1 MPTAPGKG
9 DNRMNPGTA
18 QAPPSSLRVI
28 ARRLRDG
35 RLARLVAS
43 YGEYHVSVRRA
54 LLLGLAILWC
64 LYWQYLAGPSH
75 SKRVLEHEATLLR
88 PSAELFFAAS
98 LAWMAAVRLRVVR
111 TTELVDGIAAAVNV
125 LGIGALLGLAWN
137 LCISIVTLLPL
148 TTIMVG
154 TRFGRGM
161 FFGFMTGSVLV
172 LGLAAPPHYWVDRP
186 AFVPFALV
194 LLVGL
199 PLTVYRLLG
208 AISAVSQSALHSR
221 DAQSRFIA
229 TMSHELRTPLNT
241 VVHAA
246 SLIDTAALDASD
258 RQLMHALRANASALL
273 QRVNDVLDVA
283 AIDAGRLH
291 FSREPFL
298 VANVLGQ
305 VRDVVG
311 PLAHQRGVRLRVVQ
325 GRGLDD
331 ALLGD
336 PGRIAQVLI
345 NLGTNAVKF
354 TPAGGDVGIEVR
366 LADNGLIQPRLL
378 CTVSDTGSGV
388 PDEMKTRIFE
398 PFYQTSDG
406 LVRRHDGTGLGLHIV
421 RSICQQLGGRVAVGD
436 NPGGGSIF
444 TAALPLER
452 AAPEQAVVEPL
463 DTVTALDA
471 HRARV
476 PAITCLVVDDNRASR
491 DTLGHLLRRAGHRVL
506 FAGNGEEGLQAME
519 GPHRPDLVLLD
530 MHMPDLSGLD
540 VLARRRPRKDMP
552 VVMLSADSDPEA
564 IEQALAHGAA
574 AYLTKPV
581 SIERLLALLRQVA
594 ASAAPAHAIADLP
607 APPREPPRPA
617 ESSLSLI
624 CRIAAP
630 EQRRTYLQSWQSEL
644 QQDHDELLAA
654 LRTHD
659 RTATAAHLHRL
670 QNAFLVMGR
679 SDGVALCA
687 QLRDAIRAERGIEPA
702 LTSLQAELQAT
713 AAMLRERL
721 AEAEPAPQADAAAA
735 GARPA

>member
-1 MPTAPGKG
+1 
-9 DNRMNPGTA
+9 MNPGTA
-18 QAPPSSLRVI
+18 QAPPSSLRII
-28 ARRLRDG
+28 AQRLRDG

-54 LLLGLAILWC
+54 LLLALTLLWC

-75 SKRVLEHEATLLR
+75 SKVVLAREALLLR
-88 PSAELFFAAS
+88 PWAELFFALS
-98 LAWMAAVRLRVVR
+98 LAWMGAVRLRVVR
-111 TTELVDGIAAAVNV
+111 TTELVDGIGAAMNV
-125 LGIGALLGLAWN
+125 LGIGVLLGLAWN
-137 LCISIVTLLPL
+137 LCISMITLLPL
-148 TTIMVG
+148 ATIMVG
-154 TRFGRGM
+154 TRFGRRM
-161 FFGFMTGSVLV
+161 FFVFMAGSVLV
-172 LGLAAPPHYWVDRP
+172 LGGAAPPHYWVDRP

-208 AISAVSQSALHSR
+208 TISAISQSALHSR

-246 SLIDTAALDASD
+246 SLIDTATLEASD
-258 RQLMHALRANASALL
+258 RQLMHALRANATALL

-291 FSREPFL
+291 FAHEPFL

-311 PLAHQRGVRLRVVQ
+311 PLAHQRGVRLRTVQ

-331 ALLGD
+331 AMLGD
-336 PGRIAQVLI
+336 SGRIAQVLI

-354 TPAGGDVGIEVR
+354 TPAGGDVAIELR

-378 CTVSDTGSGV
+378 CTVTDTGNGV

-444 TAALPLER
+444 TAAMPLER
-452 AAPEQAVVEPL
+452 AAPEQAVTEPL
-463 DTVTALDA
+463 DTVSALDA

-476 PAITCLVVDDNRASR
+476 PAITCLVVDDNRSSR
-491 DTLGHLLRRAGHRVL
+491 DTLGHLLRRAGHRVI
-506 FAGNGEEGLQAME
+506 FAGSGAEGLQAME
-519 GPHRPDLVLLD
+519 GPHRPQLVLLD

-540 VLARRRPRKDMP
+540 VLARYRQRHPHDGMAI
-552 VVMLSADSDPEA
+552 VVLSADSDPDA
-564 IEQALAHGAA
+564 IEQALAQGAS

-581 SIERLLALLRQVA
+581 SIERLLGLLRQVGTSTPNVV
-594 ASAAPAHAIADLP
+594 ASARPPAAAVAAPLDP
-607 APPREPPRPA
+607 GTRPA
-617 ESSLSLI
+617 ESSLALI
-624 CRIAAP
+624 CRIATP

-644 QQDHDELLAA
+644 QNDNDEFLVA
-654 LRTHD
+654 LRAHD
-659 RTATAAHLHRL
+659 QAATSARLHRL

-679 SDGVALCA
+679 SEGVRLCS
-687 QLRDAIRAERGIEPA
+687 QLRETIRANGGVEPA
-702 LTSLQAELQAT
+702 LGALQAELLAT
-713 AAMLRERL
+713 AAMLRELL
-721 AEAEPAPQADAAAA
+721 AETPPARKVDNPANL
-735 GARPA
+735 RPASL

>member
-1 MPTAPGKG
+1 
-9 DNRMNPGTA
+9 
-18 QAPPSSLRVI
+18 
-28 ARRLRDG
+28 
-35 RLARLVAS
+35 
-43 YGEYHVSVRRA
+43 
-54 LLLGLAILWC
+54 
-64 LYWQYLAGPSH
+64 
-75 SKRVLEHEATLLR
+75 
-88 PSAELFFAAS
+88 
-98 LAWMAAVRLRVVR
+98 
-111 TTELVDGIAAAVNV
+111 
-125 LGIGALLGLAWN
+125 
-137 LCISIVTLLPL
+137 
-148 TTIMVG
+148 MVG
-154 TRFGRGM
+154 TRFGRRM
-161 FFGFMTGSVLV
+161 FFAFMAGSVLV

-208 AISAVSQSALHSR
+208 TISAISQSALRSR

-246 SLIDTAALDASD
+246 SLIDIAALEASD
-258 RQLMHALRANASALL
+258 RQLMHALRANATALL

-291 FSREPFL
+291 FAREPFL

-311 PLAHQRGVRLRVVQ
+311 PLAHQRGVRLRTVQ

-331 ALLGD
+331 AMLGD

-354 TPAGGDVGIEVR
+354 TPSGGDVTIELR

-378 CTVSDTGSGV
+378 CTVTDTGGGV

-452 AAPEQAVVEPL
+452 AAPEQAVTEPL
-463 DTVTALDA
+463 DTVSALDA

-476 PAITCLVVDDNRASR
+476 PAITCLVVDDNRSSR
-491 DTLGHLLRRAGHRVL
+491 DTLGHLLRRAGHRVI
-506 FAGNGEEGLQAME
+506 FAGSGEEGLQAME
-519 GPHRPDLVLLD
+519 GPHRPQLALLD

-540 VLARRRPRKDMP
+540 VLARYRQRHPHGGMAI
-552 VVMLSADSDPEA
+552 VVLSADSDPDA
-564 IEQALAHGAA
+564 IEQALAQGAT

-581 SIERLLALLRQVA
+581 SIERLLGLLRQVGTSAPSLPGNATPA
-594 ASAAPAHAIADLP
+594 AAVAAAPL
-607 APPREPPRPA
+607 EPGARAA
-617 ESSLSLI
+617 ESSLALI
-624 CRIAAP
+624 CRIATP

-644 QQDHDELLAA
+644 QNDNEELLAA
-654 LRTHD
+654 LRTKD
-659 RTATAAHLHRL
+659 REAVAARLHRL

-679 SDGVALCA
+679 GQASALCT
-687 QLRDAIRAERGIEPA
+687 QLRQSIREERGIEPV
-702 LTSLQAELQAT
+702 LGSLQAEIQAT
-713 AAMLRERL
+713 AQMLRDLL
-721 AEAEPAPQADAAAA
+721 AETPASRKREVA
-735 GARPA
+735 GSIRPA

>member
-1 MPTAPGKG
+1 MY
-9 DNRMNPGTA
+9 PGTA
-18 QAPPSSLRVI
+18 GAPPSSLRLI
-28 ARRLRDG
+28 AQRLRDE

-54 LLLGLAILWC
+54 LLLALTLLWC
-64 LYWQYLAGPSH
+64 LYWEFLAGPSH
-75 SKRVLEHEATLLR
+75 SKLVLGREAVLLR
-88 PSAELFFAAS
+88 PWAELFFAIS

-111 TTELVDGIAAAVNV
+111 TTELADGIGAAVNV
-125 LGIGALLGLAWN
+125 LGIGVLLSLAWN
-137 LCISIVTLLPL
+137 LCISFITLLPL
-148 TTIMVG
+148 ATIMVG

-161 FFGFMTGSVLV
+161 FFGFMAGSVLV
-172 LGLAAPPHYWVDRP
+172 LGLSAPPHYWVDRP

-208 AISAVSQSALHSR
+208 TISAISQSALRSR

-246 SLIDTAALDASD
+246 SLIGTATLDASD
-258 RQLMHALRANASALL
+258 RQLMHALRSNASALL

-311 PLAHQRGVRLRVVQ
+311 PLAHQRGVRLRTVQ

-331 ALLGD
+331 PMLGD

-345 NLGTNAVKF
+345 NLGTNAIKF

-378 CTVSDTGSGV
+378 CMVTDTGSGI
-388 PDEMKTRIFE
+388 PDEMKARIFE

-406 LVRRHDGTGLGLHIV
+406 QVRRHDGTGLGLHIV

-436 NPGGGSIF
+436 NPGGGSVF
-444 TAALPLER
+444 TAALPMER
-452 AAPEQAVVEPL
+452 AAPEQAVAEPL
-463 DTVTALDA
+463 DTVSALDA

-476 PAITCLVVDDNRASR
+476 PAITCLVVDDNRSSR

-506 FAGNGEEGLQAME
+506 FAASGEEGLRAMD
-519 GPHRPDLVLLD
+519 GPNRPDLVLLD
-530 MHMPDLSGLD
+530 MHMPDLSGLG
-540 VLARRRPRKDMP
+540 VLARRQNNPRQDMP
-552 VVMLSADSDPEA
+552 IVMLSADSDPEA
-564 IEQALAHGAA
+564 IEQALAHGAT

-581 SIERLLALLRQVA
+581 SIERLLALLRQVGTRA
-594 ASAAPAHAIADLP
+594 TPAPASERLASIENA
-607 APPREPPRPA
+607 PRPA

-624 CRIAAP
+624 CRIATP
-630 EQRRTYLQSWQSEL
+630 EQRRTYLQSWQTEL
-644 QQDHDELLAA
+644 QNDNDELLAA
-654 LRTHD
+654 LRAHD
-659 RTATAAHLHRL
+659 RTAATTRLHRL

-679 SDGVALCA
+679 SDAVSLCT

-702 LTSLQAELQAT
+702 MGALQAELQTT

-721 AEAEPAPQADAAAA
+721 AETAAAKGDAA
-735 GARPA
+735 GLRPA

>member
-1 MPTAPGKG
+1 
-9 DNRMNPGTA
+9 MNPGTA
-18 QAPPSSLRVI
+18 GAPPSSLRVI
-28 ARRLRDG
+28 AHRLRDAQ
-35 RLARLVAS
+35 LARLVAS
-43 YGEYHVSVRRA
+43 YGEYHVAVRRA
-54 LLLGLAILWC
+54 LLLALAILWC
-64 LYWQYLAGPSH
+64 LYWQRLAGPSH
-75 SKRVLEHEATLLR
+75 SKAVLSREAALLR
-88 PSAELFFAAS
+88 PWAELFFGLS
-98 LAWMAAVRLRVVR
+98 LAWMAAVRLRLVR
-111 TTELVDGIAAAVNV
+111 TTEVVDGIGAAVNV
-125 LGIGALLGLAWN
+125 LGIGVMLGLAWN
-137 LCISIVTLLPL
+137 LCISMITLLPL
-148 TTIMVG
+148 ATIMVG

-161 FFGFMTGSVLV
+161 FFAFVAGSVLV
-172 LGLAAPPHYWVDRP
+172 LGVAAPPHYWLDRP

-194 LLVGL
+194 LLIGL

-208 AISAVSQSALHSR
+208 TISAISQSALRSR

-246 SLIDTAALDASD
+246 SLIDTTALEASD
-258 RQLMHALRANASALL
+258 RQLMHALRANANALL

-311 PLAHQRGVRLRVVQ
+311 PLAHQRGVRLRTIQ

-331 ALLGD
+331 AMLGD
-336 PGRIAQVLI
+336 PGRVAQVLI

-354 TPAGGDVGIEVR
+354 THAGGEVGIEVR
-366 LADNGLIQPRLL
+366 LADNGLMQPRLL
-378 CTVSDTGSGV
+378 CTVTDTGSGV
-388 PDEMKTRIFE
+388 PDAMKARIFE

-436 NPGGGSIF
+436 NPGGGSVF

-452 AAPEQAVVEPL
+452 AAPEQAVTEPL
-463 DTVTALDA
+463 DTVSALDA

-476 PAITCLVVDDNRASR
+476 PAITCLVVDDNRSSR

-506 FAGNGEEGLQAME
+506 FAASGEDGLQAML
-519 GPHRPDLVLLD
+519 GAQRPDLVFLD

-540 VLARRRPRKDMP
+540 VLARYRQQQPQHELP
-552 VVMLSADSDPEA
+552 IVMLSADSDPEA
-564 IEQALAHGAA
+564 IEQALAHGAS
-574 AYLTKPV
+574 AYLTKPIP
-581 SIERLLALLRQVA
+581 IERLLALLRQVGTRAPA
-594 ASAAPAHAIADLP
+594 ASGRPEAAAPTAP
-607 APPREPPRPA
+607 AVNVPRV

-624 CRIAAP
+624 CRIATP
-630 EQRRTYLQSWQSEL
+630 EQRRTYLQSWQTEL
-644 QQDHDELLAA
+644 QQDHDDLLLA

-659 RTATAAHLHRL
+659 RDTTASRLHRL

-679 SDGVALCA
+679 SGALALCA
-687 QLRDAIRAERGIEPA
+687 QLREAIRAERGIEPA
-702 LTSLQAELQAT
+702 LAALQAELQAT
-713 AAMLRERL
+713 ATMLREKL
-721 AEAEPAPQADAAAA
+721 AETVPIDVDAHSA
-735 GARPA
+735 

>member
-1 MPTAPGKG
+1 MK
-9 DNRMNPGTA
+9 PGTA
-18 QAPPSSLRVI
+18 EAPPSSLRVI
-28 ARRLRDG
+28 AQRLRDG

-54 LLLGLAILWC
+54 LLLALTLLWC

-75 SKRVLEHEATLLR
+75 SKTVLTGEALLLR
-88 PSAELFFAAS
+88 PWAGLFFALS
-98 LAWMAAVRLRVVR
+98 LAWMGAVRMRVLR
-111 TTELVDGIAAAVNV
+111 TTELVDGIGAAMNV
-125 LGIGALLGLAWN
+125 LGIGVLLSLAWN
-137 LCISIVTLLPL
+137 LCISMITLLPL
-148 TTIMVG
+148 ATIMVG
-154 TRFGRGM
+154 TRFGRRM
-161 FFGFMTGSVLV
+161 FFGFMAGSVLV
-172 LGLAAPPHYWVDRP
+172 LGMAAPPHYWLDRP

-194 LLVGL
+194 LLIGL

-208 AISAVSQSALHSR
+208 TISAISQSALRSR

-246 SLIDTAALDASD
+246 SLIDTATLEASD

-291 FSREPFL
+291 FAREPFL

-311 PLAHQRGVRLRVVQ
+311 PLAHQRGVRLRTVQ

-331 ALLGD
+331 AMLGD
-336 PGRIAQVLI
+336 SGRIAQVLI

-354 TPAGGDVGIEVR
+354 TAAGGDVTIELR

-378 CTVSDTGSGV
+378 CTVIDTGTGV

-421 RSICQQLGGRVAVGD
+421 RSICQQMGGRVAVGD

-444 TAALPLER
+444 TAAMPLER
-452 AAPEQAVVEPL
+452 AAPEQAITEPL
-463 DTVTALDA
+463 DTVSALDA

-476 PAITCLVVDDNRASR
+476 PAITCLVVDDNRSSR
-491 DTLGHLLRRAGHRVL
+491 DTLGHLLRRAGHRVV
-506 FAGNGEEGLQAME
+506 FAGSGEEALQAME
-519 GPHRPDLVLLD
+519 GPHRPQLVLLD

-540 VLARRRPRKDMP
+540 VLARHRQRHPHDTMTIA
-552 VVMLSADSDPEA
+552 VLSADSDPEA
-564 IEQALAHGAA
+564 IEQALATGAS

-581 SIERLLALLRQVA
+581 SIERLLGLLRQA
-594 ASAAPAHAIADLP
+594 GSHAPATASAAPTPSAALESA
-607 APPREPPRPA
+607 PRPA
-617 ESSLSLI
+617 ESSLALI
-624 CRIAAP
+624 CRIATP

-644 QQDHDELLAA
+644 QNDNDQLLAA
-654 LRTHD
+654 LRAHD
-659 RTATAAHLHRL
+659 RGAVAARLHRM

-679 SDGVALCA
+679 SDGVRLCT
-687 QLRDAIRAERGIEPA
+687 QLREAIRQDRGIETA
-702 LTSLQAELQAT
+702 LVALQAELQAT
-713 AAMLRERL
+713 ARMLRERL
-721 AEAEPAPQADAAAA
+721 AEVGPGRLHAAATLQS
-735 GARPA
+735 G

>member
-1 MPTAPGKG
+1 M
-9 DNRMNPGTA
+9 NRGNA
-18 QAPPSSLRVI
+18 EAPPSSLRII
-28 ARRLRDG
+28 AQRLRDE

-43 YGEYHVSVRRA
+43 YGEYHVSVRRV
-54 LLLGLAILWC
+54 LLLALAILWC
-64 LYWQYLAGPSH
+64 LYWQYVAGPSH
-75 SKRVLEHEATLLR
+75 SRQVLSHEASLLR
-88 PSAELFFAAS
+88 PWAELCLTLAV
-98 LAWMAAVRLRVVR
+98 AWMGAVRLRVVR
-111 TTELVDGIAAAVNV
+111 TTELVDGIGAAVNV
-125 LGIGALLGLAWN
+125 LGIGVLLSLAWN
-137 LCISIVTLLPL
+137 LCISTITLLPL
-148 TTIMVG
+148 ATIMVG

-161 FFGFMTGSVLV
+161 FFGFMAGSVLV
-172 LGLAAPPHYWVDRP
+172 LGVAAPPHYWTDRP

-208 AISAVSQSALHSR
+208 TISAISQSALRSR

-246 SLIDTAALDASD
+246 SLIDTAALEASD
-258 RQLMHALRANASALL
+258 RQLMHALRTNASALL

-311 PLAHQRGVRLRVVQ
+311 PLAHQRGVRLRTVQ
-325 GRGLDD
+325 GRGLDE
-331 ALLGD
+331 AMLGD

-354 TPAGGDVGIEVR
+354 TPAGGDVGIELR
-366 LADNGLIQPRLL
+366 LADNLAQPRLL
-378 CTVSDTGSGV
+378 CTVTDTGGGV
-388 PDEMKTRIFE
+388 PDDMKARIFE

-436 NPGGGSIF
+436 NPGGGSVF
-444 TAALPLER
+444 TVALPLER
-452 AAPEQAVVEPL
+452 ATPEQAVTEPL
-463 DTVTALDA
+463 DTIGALDA

-476 PAITCLVVDDNRASR
+476 PSITCLVVDDNRSSR

-506 FAGNGEEGLQAME
+506 FAGSGEEALLAME
-519 GPHRPDLVLLD
+519 GAQRPGLVLLD

-540 VLARRRPRKDMP
+540 VLTRHRQRHPQDSLP
-552 VVMLSADSDPEA
+552 IVMLSADSDPEA
-564 IEQALAHGAA
+564 IEQALARGAA

-581 SIERLLALLRQVA
+581 PIERLLGLLRQVGVTA
-594 ASAAPAHAIADLP
+594 PGARMPPGDAPAIDP
-607 APPREPPRPA
+607 APA
-617 ESSLSLI
+617 QSESSLALV
-624 CRIAAP
+624 CRIATP

-644 QQDHDELLAA
+644 QHDNEELLAA
-654 LRTHD
+654 LHAHD
-659 RTATAAHLHRL
+659 RATTGTRLHRL

-679 SDGVALCA
+679 SEGVGLCMR
-687 QLRDAIRAERGIEPA
+687 LREAIDAGRGVDPA
-702 LTSLQAELQAT
+702 LAALQTELQDA
-713 AAMLRERL
+713 AAMLRDLL
-721 AEAEPAPQADAAAA
+721 AGTMPDDRDTATA
-735 GARPA
+735 ARPA

>member
-1 MPTAPGKG
+1 
-9 DNRMNPGTA
+9 MNPGTA
-18 QAPPSSLRVI
+18 GAPPNSLRVI
-28 ARRLRDG
+28 AQRLRDG
-35 RLARLVAS
+35 QLARLVAS
-43 YGEYHVSVRRA
+43 YGEYHVSVRRV
-54 LLLGLAILWC
+54 LLLALAIAWC

-75 SKRVLEHEATLLR
+75 STVVLGREAARLR
-88 PSAELFFAAS
+88 PWAELFFTLS
-98 LAWMAAVRLRVVR
+98 LAWMAAVRLRIVR
-111 TTELVDGIAAAVNV
+111 IAELADGIGAAVNL
-125 LGIGALLGLAWN
+125 LGIGVLLGLAWN
-137 LCISIVTLLPL
+137 LCISIITLLPL
-148 TTIMVG
+148 ATIMVG
-154 TRFGRGM
+154 ARAGRRM
-161 FFGFMTGSVLV
+161 FFGYMAASVLV
-172 LGLAAPPHYWVDRP
+172 LGLAAPPHYWIDRP

-194 LLVGL
+194 LLIGL

-208 AISAVSQSALHSR
+208 AIAAISQSALRSR

-246 SLIDTAALDASD
+246 SLIDVAPLDASD
-258 RQLMHALRANASALL
+258 RQLMQALRANANALL

-311 PLAHQRGVRLRVVQ
+311 PLAHQRGVRLRAMQ

-331 ALLGD
+331 AMLGD

-366 LADNGLIQPRLL
+366 LADNGLMQPRLL
-378 CTVSDTGSGV
+378 CTVTDTGSGI
-388 PDEMKTRIFE
+388 PADMKVRIFE
-398 PFYQTSDG
+398 PFYQASDG

-436 NPGGGSIF
+436 NPGGGSVF

-452 AAPEQAVVEPL
+452 AAPEQAVTEPL
-463 DTVTALDA
+463 DTVSALDS

-476 PAITCLVVDDNRASR
+476 PAITCLVVDDNRSSR

-506 FAGNGEEGLQAME
+506 FAGSGEEGLQAMQ
-519 GPHRPDLVLLD
+519 GAQRPDLVLLD

-540 VLARRRPRKDMP
+540 VLVRYRRRHPQHGTP
-552 VVMLSADSDPEA
+552 IVMLSADSDPEA
-564 IEQALAHGAA
+564 IEQALAHGAT
-574 AYLTKPV
+574 AYLTKPIA
-581 SIERLLALLRQVA
+581 IERLLALLRQVGNRA
-594 ASAAPAHAIADLP
+594 LPDANAHRPTALDTA
-607 APPREPPRPA
+607 RPA

-624 CRIAAP
+624 CRIATP
-630 EQRRTYLQSWQSEL
+630 EQRRTYLQSWQTEL
-644 QQDHDELLAA
+644 QQDNNHLLAA
-654 LRTHD
+654 LRERD
-659 RTATAAHLHRL
+659 PNTATARLHRL

-679 SDGVALCA
+679 HDAVGLCT
-687 QLRDAIRAERGIEPA
+687 QLRAAIRANQSIEPTMGA
-702 LTSLQAELQAT
+702 LQAELLAT
-713 AAMLRERL
+713 ATMLREKL
-721 AEAEPAPQADAAAA
+721 AEAGPVKTDAVATVQ
-735 GARPA
+735 PV

>member
-1 MPTAPGKG
+1 
-9 DNRMNPGTA
+9 MNPGA

-28 ARRLRDG
+28 AQRLRDG

-75 SKRVLEHEATLLR
+75 SKLVLDREATLLR
-88 PSAELFFAAS
+88 PWAELFFAAS

-111 TTELVDGIAAAVNV
+111 TTELVDGIGAAVNV
-125 LGIGALLGLAWN
+125 LGIGVLLGLAWN
-137 LCISIVTLLPL
+137 LCISIITLLPL
-148 TTIMVG
+148 ATIMVG

-208 AISAVSQSALHSR
+208 TISAISQSALHSR

-258 RQLMHALRANASALL
+258 RQLMHALRANANALL

-311 PLAHQRGVRLRVVQ
+311 PLAHQRGVRLRTIQ

-336 PGRIAQVLI
+336 PGRVAQVLI

-354 TPAGGDVGIEVR
+354 TPAGGEVGIEVR

-452 AAPEQAVVEPL
+452 AAPEQAVAEPL

-476 PAITCLVVDDNRASR
+476 PAITCLVVDDNRSSR

-506 FAGNGEEGLQAME
+506 FAGSGEEGLQAMG
-519 GPHRPDLVLLD
+519 GPYRPDLVLLD

-540 VLARRRPRKDMP
+540 VLARRSPRHDMP
-552 VVMLSADSDPEA
+552 IVMLSADSDPEA
-564 IEQALAHGAA
+564 IEQALAHGAT

-581 SIERLLALLRQVA
+581 SIERLLALLRQVGAHDATARA
-594 ASAAPAHAIADLP
+594 AVAEPLRPAVP
-607 APPREPPRPA
+607 AQQPA

-624 CRIAAP
+624 CRIATP
-630 EQRRTYLQSWQSEL
+630 EQRRTYLESWQSEL
-644 QQDHDELLAA
+644 QQDDDALLAA
-654 LRTHD
+654 LRSHD
-659 RTATAAHLHRL
+659 HAATCARLHRL

-679 SDGVALCA
+679 GDAVSLCV
-687 QLRDAIRAERGIEPA
+687 QLREAIRAGRGIEPA
-702 LTSLQAELQAT
+702 LGALQGELQAT
-713 AAMLRERL
+713 LLMLREKL
-721 AEAEPAPQADAAAA
+721 AEARPVRQADAVGFGSA
-735 GARPA
+735 

>member
-1 MPTAPGKG
+1 
-9 DNRMNPGTA
+9 MNPGTA

-28 ARRLRDG
+28 AQRLRDG

-54 LLLGLAILWC
+54 LLLALTLLWC

-75 SKRVLEHEATLLR
+75 SRTVLAREAQLLR
-88 PSAELFFAAS
+88 PWAELFFMLG
-98 LAWMAAVRLRVVR
+98 LAWMGAVRLRVVR
-111 TTELVDGIAAAVNV
+111 TTELADGIGAAVNV
-125 LGIGALLGLAWN
+125 LGIGVLLGLAWN
-137 LCISIVTLLPL
+137 LCISMITLLPL
-148 TTIMVG
+148 ATIMVG

-161 FFGFMTGSVLV
+161 FFGFMAGSVVV
-172 LGLAAPPHYWVDRP
+172 LGFAAPPHYWVDRP
-186 AFVPFALV
+186 AFIPFALV

-208 AISAVSQSALHSR
+208 TISGISQSALRSR

-246 SLIDTAALDASD
+246 SLIDTAALEASD
-258 RQLMHALRANASALL
+258 RQLMHALRANATALL

-291 FSREPFL
+291 FAREPFL

-311 PLAHQRGVRLRVVQ
+311 PLAHQRGVRLRTVQ

-331 ALLGD
+331 AMLGD

-354 TPAGGDVGIEVR
+354 SPAGADVSIELR
-366 LADNGLIQPRLL
+366 LADNGLVQPRLL
-378 CTVSDTGSGV
+378 CTVTDTGSGV

-452 AAPEQAVVEPL
+452 AAPEQAVTEPL
-463 DTVTALDA
+463 DTVSALDA

-476 PAITCLVVDDNRASR
+476 PAITCLVVDDNRSSR
-491 DTLGHLLRRAGHRVL
+491 DTLGHLLRRAGHRVI
-506 FAGNGEEGLQAME
+506 FAGSGEEGLQAME
-519 GPHRPDLVLLD
+519 GPHRPQLALLD

-540 VLARRRPRKDMP
+540 VLARYRQRHPHDGMAI
-552 VVMLSADSDPEA
+552 VMLSADSDPEA
-564 IEQALAHGAA
+564 IEQALATGAA

-581 SIERLLALLRQVA
+581 SIERLLGLLRQVGTRA
-594 ASAAPAHAIADLP
+594 PGLPASAAPP
-607 APPREPPRPA
+607 AVAATPAALDPSARPT
-617 ESSLSLI
+617 ESSLALI
-624 CRIAAP
+624 CRIASP

-644 QQDHDELLAA
+644 QHDNEELLAA
-654 LRTHD
+654 LRAHD
-659 RTATAAHLHRL
+659 RTAVAARLHRL

-679 SDGVALCA
+679 SQGVLLCT
-687 QLRDAIRAERGIEPA
+687 QLRESIRGERGLEPA
-702 LTSLQAELQAT
+702 LGALQAELQAT
-713 AAMLRERL
+713 AMMLRELL
-721 AEAEPAPQADAAAA
+721 AETPLSRKDTTAS
-735 GARPA
+735 ARPA

>member
-1 MPTAPGKG
+1 
-9 DNRMNPGTA
+9 MNTGTA
-18 QAPPSSLRVI
+18 EAPPSSLRVI
-28 ARRLRDG
+28 AQRLRDG

-43 YGEYHVSVRRA
+43 YGEYHVSVRRV
-54 LLLGLAILWC
+54 LLLALTILWC

-75 SKRVLEHEATLLR
+75 SRQVLSHEASLLR
-88 PSAELFFAAS
+88 PWAELCFTLS
-98 LAWMAAVRLRVVR
+98 LAWMGAVRLRVVR
-111 TTELVDGIAAAVNV
+111 TTEVVDGTGAAVNV
-125 LGIGALLGLAWN
+125 LGIGVLLGLAWN
-137 LCISIVTLLPL
+137 LCISMITLLPL
-148 TTIMVG
+148 ATIMVG

-161 FFGFMTGSVLV
+161 FFGFMAGSLLV

-186 AFVPFALV
+186 AFIPFALV

-199 PLTVYRLLG
+199 PLSVYRLLG
-208 AISAVSQSALHSR
+208 TISAISQSALRSR

-246 SLIDTAALDASD
+246 SLIDTAALEASD
-258 RQLMHALRANASALL
+258 RQLMHALRANATALL

-311 PLAHQRGVRLRVVQ
+311 PLAHQRGVRLRTVQ

-331 ALLGD
+331 AMLGD

-354 TPAGGDVGIEVR
+354 TPAGGDVGIELR

-378 CTVSDTGSGV
+378 CTVSDTGGGV
-388 PDEMKTRIFE
+388 PDEMKARIFE

-452 AAPEQAVVEPL
+452 AAPEQAVTEPL
-463 DTVTALDA
+463 DTISALDA

-476 PAITCLVVDDNRASR
+476 PSITCLVVDDNRSSR
-491 DTLGHLLRRAGHRVL
+491 DTLGHLLRRAGHRVF
-506 FAGNGEEGLQAME
+506 FAGNGGEGLQAME
-519 GPHRPDLVLLD
+519 GPHRPQLVLLD

-540 VLARRRPRKDMP
+540 VLARHRQRHPNDGMTI
-552 VVMLSADSDPEA
+552 VMLSADSDPDA
-564 IEQALAHGAA
+564 IEQALATGAT

-581 SIERLLALLRQVA
+581 SIERLLGLLRQVGT
-594 ASAAPAHAIADLP
+594 STPSVPVVVPLSEPP
-607 APPREPPRPA
+607 APVDPA
-617 ESSLSLI
+617 TRQSESSLSLI
-624 CRIAAP
+624 CRIASP
-630 EQRRTYLQSWQSEL
+630 EQRRTYLQSWQTEL
-644 QQDHDELLAA
+644 QNDNGELLAA
-654 LRTHD
+654 LRAHD
-659 RTATAAHLHRL
+659 RTSIAARLHRL

-679 SDGVALCA
+679 SQGVLLCT
-687 QLRDAIRAERGIEPA
+687 QLRQSVREERGMEPA
-702 LTSLQAELQAT
+702 LGALQAELQAT
-713 AAMLRERL
+713 ALMLRDLL
-721 AEAEPAPQADAAAA
+721 AETPAARATDAAV
-735 GARPA
+735 GARPL

>member
-1 MPTAPGKG
+1 
-9 DNRMNPGTA
+9 MNPGTA
-18 QAPPSSLRVI
+18 EAPPSSLRLI
-28 ARRLRDG
+28 AQRLRDG
-35 RLARLVAS
+35 GLARLVAS
-43 YGEYHVSVRRA
+43 YGEYHVSVRRVFLLA
-54 LLLGLAILWC
+54 LTIGWC
-64 LYWQYLAGPSH
+64 IYWQYLAPPSH
-75 SKRVLEHEATLLR
+75 STLVLGHEAGRLR
-88 PSAELFFAAS
+88 PWAELSFGLS
-98 LAWMAAVRLRVVR
+98 LAWMGAVRLRLVH
-111 TTELVDGIAAAVNV
+111 TTEIVDGAGAAANV
-125 LGIGALLGLAWN
+125 LGIGMLLSLAWN
-137 LCISIVTLLPL
+137 LCISFVTLLPL
-148 TTIMVG
+148 ATIMVG
-154 TRFGRGM
+154 TRFGRRM
-161 FFGFMTGSVLV
+161 FFAFMAGSVLT

-186 AFVPFALV
+186 AFIPFALV

-208 AISAVSQSALHSR
+208 TISAISQSALRSR

-258 RQLMHALRANASALL
+258 RQLMHALRANANALL

-311 PLAHQRGVRLRVVQ
+311 PLAHQRGVRLRTIQ

-331 ALLGD
+331 AMLGD

-354 TPAGGDVGIEVR
+354 TPSGGDVGIELR
-366 LADNGLIQPRLL
+366 LADNGLMQPRLL
-378 CTVSDTGSGV
+378 CTVTDTGSGV

-421 RSICQQLGGRVAVGD
+421 RSICQQLGGRIAVGD
-436 NPGGGSIF
+436 NPGGGSVF

-452 AAPEQAVVEPL
+452 AAPEQAVAEPL
-463 DTVTALDA
+463 DTVSALDA

-476 PAITCLVVDDNRASR
+476 PAITCLVVDDNRSSR
-491 DTLGHLLRRAGHRVL
+491 DMLGHLLRRAGHRVV
-506 FAGNGEEGLQAME
+506 FASSGEEGLRAMD
-519 GPHRPDLVLLD
+519 GIHQPDLVFLD
-530 MHMPDLSGLD
+530 MHMPDISGLD
-540 VLARRRPRKDMP
+540 VLAGYRRRHPRQRTP
-552 VVMLSADSDPEA
+552 IVMLSADSDPEA
-564 IEQALAHGAA
+564 IEQALAQGAT
-574 AYLTKPV
+574 AYLTKPI
-581 SIERLLALLRQVA
+581 SIERLLALLRQVGTTA
-594 ASAAPAHAIADLP
+594 GHAAPSVP
-607 APPREPPRPA
+607 ETTPRPA

-624 CRIAAP
+624 CRIATP
-630 EQRRTYLQSWQSEL
+630 EQRRTYLQSWQTEL
-644 QQDHDELLAA
+644 QQDSDELLTG
-654 LRTHD
+654 LRTRD
-659 RTATAAHLHRL
+659 RAATSARLHRL

-679 SDGVALCA
+679 GEAVTLCT
-687 QLRDAIRAERGIEPA
+687 QLREAIHAEHGIEPA
-702 LTSLQAELQAT
+702 LAALQAELQAT

-721 AEAEPAPQADAAAA
+721 AEAGPVKRSDATVQL
-735 GARPA
+735 RPV

>member
-1 MPTAPGKG
+1 
-9 DNRMNPGTA
+9 MNPGTA
-18 QAPPSSLRVI
+18 EAPPSSLRVI
-28 ARRLRDG
+28 AQRLRDG

-54 LLLGLAILWC
+54 LLLALTLLWC

-75 SKRVLEHEATLLR
+75 SKIALTREALLLR
-88 PSAELFFAAS
+88 PWAGLFFALS

-111 TTELVDGIAAAVNV
+111 TTELVDGIGAAMNV
-125 LGIGALLGLAWN
+125 LGIGVLLSLAWN
-137 LCISIVTLLPL
+137 LCISMITLLPL
-148 TTIMVG
+148 ATIMVG
-154 TRFGRGM
+154 TRFGRRM
-161 FFGFMTGSVLV
+161 FFVFMAGSVLV
-172 LGLAAPPHYWVDRP
+172 LGMAAPPHYWVDRP

-208 AISAVSQSALHSR
+208 TISAISQSALHSR

-246 SLIDTAALDASD
+246 SLIDTATLEASD

-291 FSREPFL
+291 FAREPFL

-311 PLAHQRGVRLRVVQ
+311 PLAHQRGVRLRTLQ

-331 ALLGD
+331 AMLGD
-336 PGRIAQVLI
+336 SGRIAQVLI

-354 TPAGGDVGIEVR
+354 TPAGGDVAIELR

-378 CTVSDTGSGV
+378 CTVTDTGSGV
-388 PDEMKTRIFE
+388 PEEMKTRIFE

-421 RSICQQLGGRVAVGD
+421 RSICQQMGGRVAVGD

-444 TAALPLER
+444 TAAMPLER
-452 AAPEQAVVEPL
+452 AAPEQAITEPL

-476 PAITCLVVDDNRASR
+476 PAITCLVVDDNRSSR
-491 DTLGHLLRRAGHRVL
+491 DTLGHLLRRAGHRVV
-506 FAGNGEEGLQAME
+506 FAGSGEEGLQAME
-519 GPHRPDLVLLD
+519 GPHRPQLVLLD

-540 VLARRRPRKDMP
+540 VLARYRQRHPQDGMNI
-552 VVMLSADSDPEA
+552 VMLSADSDPEA
-564 IEQALAHGAA
+564 IEEALAQGAS

-581 SIERLLALLRQVA
+581 SIERLLGLLRQVGTR
-594 ASAAPAHAIADLP
+594 APALP
-607 APPREPPRPA
+607 ANTSPTTASVPPAARDPAPRPA
-617 ESSLSLI
+617 ESSLALI
-624 CRIAAP
+624 CRIATP

-644 QQDHDELLAA
+644 QNDNEELLSA

-659 RTATAAHLHRL
+659 RSASAARLHRL

-679 SDGVALCA
+679 SQGVALCS
-687 QLRDAIRAERGIEPA
+687 QLREAIREERGMEPSLGA
-702 LTSLQAELQAT
+702 LQAELQAT
-713 AAMLRERL
+713 ALMLRDLL
-721 AEAEPAPQADAAAA
+721 AETPASRRGETAVS
-735 GARPA
+735 ARPV

>member
-1 MPTAPGKG
+1 M
-9 DNRMNPGTA
+9 NRANAG
-18 QAPPSSLRVI
+18 PPPNSLRVI
-28 ARRLRDG
+28 AQRLRDG
-35 RLARLVAS
+35 QLARLVAS
-43 YGEYHVSVRRA
+43 YGEYHVSLRRA
-54 LLLGLAILWC
+54 LLLVLVIGWC

-75 SKRVLEHEATLLR
+75 STLVLGREAARLR
-88 PSAELFFAAS
+88 PWAELFLALS

-111 TTELVDGIAAAVNV
+111 LTALADGVGAAVNL
-125 LGIGALLGLAWN
+125 LGIGVLLGLAWN
-137 LCISIVTLLPL
+137 LCIAIITLLPL
-148 TTIMVG
+148 ATIMVG
-154 TRFGRGM
+154 VRAGRGM
-161 FFGFMTGSVLV
+161 FFGYMAASVLV
-172 LGLAAPPHYWVDRP
+172 LGLAAPPHYWIDRP

-208 AISAVSQSALHSR
+208 AITAISQSALRSR

-246 SLIDTAALDASD
+246 SLIDTATLDASD
-258 RQLMHALRANASALL
+258 RQLMHALRANASVLL

-291 FSREPFL
+291 FSHEPFL

-311 PLAHQRGVRLRVVQ
+311 PLAHQHGVRLRTVQ

-331 ALLGD
+331 AMLGD

-354 TPAGGDVGIEVR
+354 TPAGGEVGIEVR
-366 LADNGLIQPRLL
+366 LADNGLMQPRLL
-378 CTVSDTGSGV
+378 CTVSDTGGGV
-388 PDEMKTRIFE
+388 PDEMKARIFE
-398 PFYQTSDG
+398 PFYQASDG
-406 LVRRHDGTGLGLHIV
+406 LVRRHEGTGLGLHIV

-436 NPGGGSIF
+436 NPGGGSVF

-452 AAPEQAVVEPL
+452 AAPEQAVAEPL
-463 DTVTALDA
+463 DTVSALDA

-476 PAITCLVVDDNRASR
+476 PSITCLVVDDNRSSR

-506 FAGNGEEGLQAME
+506 FAGSGEEGLQAMQ
-519 GPHRPDLVLLD
+519 GAQRPDLVLLD

-540 VLARRRPRKDMP
+540 VLARCRRRYPQHGMRI
-552 VVMLSADSDPEA
+552 VMLSADSDPEA
-564 IEQALAHGAA
+564 IEQALTQGAT

-594 ASAAPAHAIADLP
+594 AHAAPAP
-607 APPREPPRPA
+607 ASHRLVANDATRPV
-617 ESSLSLI
+617 ESSLALI
-624 CRIAAP
+624 CRIATP
-630 EQRRTYLQSWQSEL
+630 EQRRTYLESWQSEL
-644 QQDHDELLAA
+644 RQDNDHLLAA
-654 LRTHD
+654 LRDHD
-659 RTATAAHLHRL
+659 PVTASARLHRL

-679 SDGVALCA
+679 PDAVGLCT
-687 QLRDAIRAERGIEPA
+687 QLRAAIRAGQPIEPA
-702 LTSLQAELQAT
+702 MGALQAELQAT
-713 AAMLRERL
+713 AAMLRDKL
-721 AEAEPAPQADAAAA
+721 GEAAVARHAATAPTD
-735 GARPA
+735 

>member
-1 MPTAPGKG
+1 MK
-9 DNRMNPGTA
+9 PGTA
-18 QAPPSSLRVI
+18 EAPPSSLRVI
-28 ARRLRDG
+28 AQRLRDG

-54 LLLGLAILWC
+54 LLLALTLLWC

-75 SKRVLEHEATLLR
+75 SKTVLTGEALLLR
-88 PSAELFFAAS
+88 PWAGLFFALS
-98 LAWMAAVRLRVVR
+98 LAWMGAVRMRVLR
-111 TTELVDGIAAAVNV
+111 TTELVDGIGAAMNV
-125 LGIGALLGLAWN
+125 LGIGVLLSLAWN
-137 LCISIVTLLPL
+137 LCISMITLLPL
-148 TTIMVG
+148 ATIMVG
-154 TRFGRGM
+154 TRFGRRM
-161 FFGFMTGSVLV
+161 FFGFMAGSVLV
-172 LGLAAPPHYWVDRP
+172 LGMAAPPHYWVDRP

-194 LLVGL
+194 LLIGL

-208 AISAVSQSALHSR
+208 TISAISQSALRSR

-246 SLIDTAALDASD
+246 SLIDTATLEASD

-291 FSREPFL
+291 FAREPFL

-311 PLAHQRGVRLRVVQ
+311 PLAHQRGVRLRTVQ

-331 ALLGD
+331 AMLGD
-336 PGRIAQVLI
+336 SGRIAQVLI

-354 TPAGGDVGIEVR
+354 TAAGGDVTIELR

-378 CTVSDTGSGV
+378 CTVIDTGTGV

-421 RSICQQLGGRVAVGD
+421 RSICQQMGGRVAVGD

-444 TAALPLER
+444 TAAMPLER
-452 AAPEQAVVEPL
+452 AAPEQAITEPL
-463 DTVTALDA
+463 DTVSALDA

-476 PAITCLVVDDNRASR
+476 PAITCLVVDDNRSSR
-491 DTLGHLLRRAGHRVL
+491 DTLGHLLRRAGHRVV
-506 FAGNGEEGLQAME
+506 FAGSGEEALQAME
-519 GPHRPDLVLLD
+519 GPHRPQLVLLD

-540 VLARRRPRKDMP
+540 VLARHRQRHPHDTMTIA
-552 VVMLSADSDPEA
+552 VLSADSDPEA
-564 IEQALAHGAA
+564 IEQALATGAS

-581 SIERLLALLRQVA
+581 SIERLLGLLRQA
-594 ASAAPAHAIADLP
+594 GSHAPATASAAPTPSAALESA
-607 APPREPPRPA
+607 PRPA
-617 ESSLSLI
+617 ESSLALI
-624 CRIAAP
+624 CRIATP

-644 QQDHDELLAA
+644 QNDNDELLAA
-654 LRTHD
+654 LRAHD
-659 RTATAAHLHRL
+659 RGAVAARLHRM

-679 SDGVALCA
+679 SDGVRLCT
-687 QLRDAIRAERGIEPA
+687 QLRDAIRQDRGIETA
-702 LTSLQAELQAT
+702 LVALQAELQAT
-713 AAMLRERL
+713 ARMLRERL
-721 AEAEPAPQADAAAA
+721 AEVGPGRLHAAATLQS
-735 GARPA
+735 G

>member
-1 MPTAPGKG
+1 M
-9 DNRMNPGTA
+9 
-18 QAPPSSLRVI
+18 I
-28 ARRLRDG
+28 ARRLRDE

-43 YGEYHVSVRRA
+43 YGEYHVSVRRV

-64 LYWQYLAGPSH
+64 LYWQYAAGPSH
-75 SKRVLEHEATLLR
+75 SKTVLAREAALLL
-88 PSAELFFAAS
+88 PWAELFLALG

-111 TTELVDGIAAAVNV
+111 TTELADGIGAALNV
-125 LGIGALLGLAWN
+125 LGIGVLLGLAWN

-161 FFGFMTGSVLV
+161 FFAFMTGSVLV

-208 AISAVSQSALHSR
+208 TLSAISQSALHSR

-246 SLIDTAALDASD
+246 SLVDTSALDASD
-258 RQLMHALRANASALL
+258 RQLMHALRANANALL

-311 PLAHQRGVRLRVVQ
+311 PLAHQRSVRLRTVQ
-325 GRGLDD
+325 GRGLDE
-331 ALLGD
+331 AMLGD

-354 TPAGGDVGIEVR
+354 TPAGGEVGIEVR

-378 CTVSDTGSGV
+378 CTVTDTGSGV
-388 PDEMKTRIFE
+388 PDEMKARIFE

-406 LVRRHDGTGLGLHIV
+406 LMRRHEGTGLGLHIV

-436 NPGGGSIF
+436 NPGGGSVF
-444 TAALPLER
+444 TAAMPVER
-452 AAPEQAVVEPL
+452 AAPEQGVVEPL

-476 PAITCLVVDDNRASR
+476 PAITCLVVDDNRSSR
-491 DTLGHLLRRAGHRVL
+491 DTLGHLLRRAGHRVV
-506 FAGNGEEGLQAME
+506 FAGSGEEGLQAMD
-519 GPHRPDLVLLD
+519 GPHRPDLVFLD

-540 VLARRRPRKDMP
+540 VLARRRQRHARQHPP
-552 VVMLSADSDPEA
+552 IVMLSADSDPEA
-564 IEQALAHGAA
+564 IEQALAQGAT

-581 SIERLLALLRQVA
+581 SIERLLALLRQAGSRAAAQVA
-594 ASAAPAHAIADLP
+594 ADPATPAAE
-607 APPREPPRPA
+607 APQPA

-624 CRIAAP
+624 CRIATP
-630 EQRRTYLQSWQSEL
+630 EQRRTYLQSWQTEL
-644 QQDHDELLAA
+644 QQDNDELLAA
-654 LRTHD
+654 LRARDHVDT
-659 RTATAAHLHRL
+659 TARLHRL

-679 SDGVALCA
+679 GEAVELCTRLREAVRAGQGV
-687 QLRDAIRAERGIEPA
+687 EPA
-702 LTSLQAELQAT
+702 LGALQAELQAT
-713 AAMLRERL
+713 GAMLRERL
-721 AEAEPAPQADAAAA
+721 AETAPAAVPSLRAE
-735 GARPA
+735 GWRPAASVD